1 MKRDK
6 QIILVGFPLLIVALL
21 YLVSCATP
29 PPTKELA
36 AAESAFAD
44 AKAQCEACKQE
55 WCKNVGQPDVEYCGY
70 PCGDE
75 ELAAAQDALA
85 KGRALASEF
94 CSELEARRMLIDAK
108 AKADEAKFKCATPP
122 SPPPPPPPPAVEL
135 NDIFYDFDRYNIRP
149 DAAAVLDGDAQI
161 LKDSPN
167 MSVMIEGYADIRGTP
182 AYNLRL
188 AQRRA
193 DSAKAYIVQQG
204 VDPSRVQTSSGGETE
219 QFGAGTTEDAYQ
231 LNRRAH
237 FIVME
242 PSAKVGVGARIYY
255 IYN

>member
-6 QIILVGFPLLIVALL
+6 QIILLGFPLLIVALL

-36 AAESAFAD
+36 AAESAVAE
-44 AKAQCEACKQE
+44 AKAAGAPECAPE
-55 WCKNVGQPDVEYCGY
+55 DF
-70 PCGDE
+70 
-75 ELAAAQDALA
+75 AAAESALA

-108 AKADEAKFKCATPP
+108 AKADEAKFKCQVV
-122 SPPPPPPPPAVEL
+122 PPPPPPPPAPEL
-135 NDIFYDFDRYNIRP
+135 KDIFFDFDKYNIRP
-149 DAAAVLDGDAQI
+149 DAAAVLEEDAQ
-161 LKDSPN
+161 LLRDSPN
-167 MSVMIEGYADIRGTP
+167 MTVMIEGYADIRGTP

-193 DSAKAYIVQQG
+193 DSTKAYLVQLG
-204 VDPSRVQTSSGGETE
+204 IDPMRIQTSSGGETE
-219 QFGAGTTEDAYQ
+219 KFGAGTTEEAYQ

-237 FIVME
+237 FVVME
-242 PSAKVGVGARIYY
+242 PMAKVGARIYFK
-255 IYN
+255 YN

>member
-29 PPTKELA
+29 PPTQELA

-44 AKAQCEACKQE
+44 AKAQCEACRQD
-55 WCKNVGQPDVEYCGY
+55 WCENVGQPDAQYCGY
-70 PCGDE
+70 PCGDD
-75 ELAAAQDALA
+75 ELAAAESALA
-85 KGRALASEF
+85 RGRALASEF
-94 CSELEARRMLIDAK
+94 CSEAEARRMLIDAK
-108 AKADEAKFKCATPP
+108 AKADEAKFKCTAVVV
-122 SPPPPPPPPAVEL
+122 PPPPPPPAPEL
-135 NDIFYDFDRYNIRP
+135 KDIFFDFDKYNIRP
-149 DAAAVLDGDAQI
+149 DAAAVLEENVQF
-161 LKDSPN
+161 LRDSPN
-167 MSVMIEGYADIRGTP
+167 MTVMIEGYADIRGTP

-193 DSAKAYIVQQG
+193 DSTKAYLVQLG
-204 VDPSRVQTSSGGETE
+204 IDPMRIQTSSGGET
-219 QFGAGTTEDAYQ
+219 QRFGAGTTEEAYQ

-242 PSAKVGVGARIYY
+242 PQARVGARIYFKH
-255 IYN
+255 N